1 MKKQNNHIL
10 VIISTIFI
18 CIFTLL
24 INSACS
30 SHLVDITSNNI
41 PTGGIQSVPETTN
54 DTPENTPETPEDT
67 PENPGETEETPEN
80 PQQPQPQPPL
90 PPQPQARSYFSLESD
105 PRGIKLILDDDV
117 TLQENAGSAM
127 YIEGVPI
134 KISNMDWTKKEF
146 IFPFVTQGQTYSI
159 ELAANII
166 IDDGSASG
174 TRKSIGNTLECEAGG
189 GIDYTQYIN
198 PATLENIQ
206 IDVNYDGS
214 SLIVDF
220 MAPAGTVFINSTP
233 ISNPRFDVDLWK
245 GKKDWSHTT
254 FLGYAYYP
262 IANVLDNSNRS
273 ATITFPQPDL
283 SDWASYEYKY
293 WARIYPHFNFDGF
306 GNTQFEIIPG
316 AVTAE
321 KTYNP

>member
-1 MKKQNNHIL
+1 MKKQNKHIF
-10 VIISTIFI
+10 VIITTIFI
-18 CIFTLL
+18 CIFTLF

-30 SHLVDITSNNI
+30 SHLLDIN
-41 PTGGIQSVPETTN
+41 
-54 DTPENTPETPEDT
+54 PENTPETPEDT
-67 PENPGETEETPEN
+67 PENPQQ
-80 PQQPQPQPPL
+80 PQQPIPQPPQPQPQ
-90 PPQPQARSYFSLESD
+90 QRSYFSLQSD
-105 PRGIKLILDDDV
+105 PNGIKLILDDDV
-117 TLQENAGSAM
+117 TLQVYGGSSM
-127 YIEGVPI
+127 HVEGVPI
-134 KISNMDWTKKEF
+134 KITNMDWNKNEF
-146 IFPFVTQGQTYSI
+146 VFPFTTQGQTYNVM
-159 ELAANII
+159 LAANII
-166 IDDGSASG
+166 VDDGSPNGEEKYIA
-174 TRKSIGNTLECEAGG
+174 NTLECEAGG

-233 ISNPRFDVDLWK
+233 ISNPKFDIDLWK

-254 FLGYAYYP
+254 MLGYAYYP

-273 ATITFPQPDL
+273 ATITFTQPDL

-321 KTYNP
+321 KTYTP

>member
-10 VIISTIFI
+10 VIITTIFI

-54 DTPENTPETPEDT
+54 DTPETPAETPENPETPE
-67 PENPGETEETPEN
+67 GTPEN
-80 PQQPQPQPPL
+80 PQQPQQPIPQL
-90 PPQPQARSYFSLESD
+90 PQPQQRSYFSLQSD
-105 PRGIKLILDDDV
+105 PNGIKLILDDDV
-117 TLQENAGSAM
+117 TLQVYGGSSM
-127 YIEGVPI
+127 QVEGVPI
-134 KISNMDWTKKEF
+134 KITNMDWNKNEF
-146 IFPFVTQGQTYSI
+146 VFPFTTQGQTYNVM
-159 ELAANII
+159 LAANII
-166 IDDGSASG
+166 VDDGSPNGEETYIA
-174 TRKSIGNTLECEAGG
+174 NTLECEAGG

-220 MAPAGTVFINSTP
+220 MAPAGTVFIDSTP
-233 ISNPRFDVDLWK
+233 ISNPKFDIDLWK
-245 GKKDWSHTT
+245 GKKDWTNTT
-254 FLGYAYYP
+254 MIGFSYYP

-273 ATITFPQPDL
+273 ATITFTQPDL

-293 WARIYPHFNFDGF
+293 WARIYPHFNFAGYGD
-306 GNTQFEIIPG
+306 TQFEIIPG

>member
-1 MKKQNNHIL
+1 MKKQNKHFF
-10 VIISTIFI
+10 VIITTALI

-30 SHLVDITSNNI
+30 NHLMDLSSNNN
-41 PTGGIQSVPETTN
+41 TLAGGIQPLPENTN
-54 DTPENTPETPEDT
+54 DTPENTPETPAES
-67 PENPGETEETPEN
+67 PENPESPGETEETPEN
-80 PQQPQPQPPL
+80 PQQPQPQ
-90 PPQPQARSYFSLESD
+90 QRSYFSLQSD

-117 TLQENAGSAM
+117 TLQVYGGSSM
-127 YIEGVPI
+127 QVEGVPI
-134 KISNMDWTKKEF
+134 KITNMDWNKNEF
-146 IFPFVTQGQTYSI
+146 VFPFTTQGQTYNVM
-159 ELAANII
+159 LAANII
-166 IDDGSASG
+166 VDDGSPNGEEKYIA
-174 TRKSIGNTLECEAGG
+174 NTLECEAGG

-214 SLIVDF
+214 ALIVDF
-220 MAPAGTVFINSTP
+220 MAQAGTVFIDSTP
-233 ISNPRFDVDLWK
+233 IITPKFDIDLWK

-254 FLGYAYYP
+254 MLGYAYYP

-273 ATITFPQPDL
+273 ATITFTQPDL

-293 WARIYPHFNFDGF
+293 WARIYPHFNFTGYGD
-306 GNTQFEIIPG
+306 TQFEIIPG

>member
-41 PTGGIQSVPETTN
+41 PTGGIQSVPENTN
-54 DTPENTPETPEDT
+54 DTPETPADTPENTPE
-67 PENPGETEETPEN
+67 NPDETPEN
-80 PQQPQPQPPL
+80 PQQPQPL
-90 PPQPQARSYFSLESD
+90 PPQPQERSYFSLESD

-146 IFPFVTQGQTYSI
+146 IFPFVTQGQTYSV

-198 PATLENIQ
+198 TTPLENMQ
-206 IDVNYDGS
+206 IDVNYNGS
-214 SLIVDF
+214 DFIVNYT
-220 MAPAGTVFINSTP
+220 APAGTVFIDPTP
-233 ISNPRFDVDLWK
+233 MGNPVFEVTLWL
-245 GKKDWSHTT
+245 GKRDWSKTT
-254 FLGYAYYP
+254 MGFNYQDTIPSQLTD
-262 IANVLDNSNRS
+262 LNRS
-273 ATITFPQPDL
+273 DTTMINLSDL
-283 SDWASYEYKY
+283 SHWPNYEYKY
-293 WARIYPHFNFDGF
+293 WARICSHFNFDGF
-306 GNTQFEIIPG
+306 GNTQFEVVCPG
-316 AVTAE
+316 AITAE

>member
-10 VIISTIFI
+10 VIICTILM
-18 CIFTLL
+18 CIFTLF

-30 SHLVDITSNNI
+30 SHLVDISSDAPVN
-41 PTGGIQSVPETTN
+41 
-54 DTPENTPETPEDT
+54 TPENSGETETTSNSPGGT
-67 PENPGETEETPEN
+67 GVALENPGETPEN

-90 PPQPQARSYFSLESD
+90 PSQPQARSYFSLESD

-117 TLQENAGSAM
+117 TLQVYGGSSM
-127 YIEGVPI
+127 QVEGVPI
-134 KISNMDWTKKEF
+134 KITNMDWTKKEF

-166 IDDGSASG
+166 IDDGSPNGEEKYIA
-174 TRKSIGNTLECEAGG
+174 NTLECVAGG
-189 GIDYTQYIN
+189 GTDYTQYIN

-214 SLIVDF
+214 ALIVDF
-220 MAPAGTVFINSTP
+220 MAPAGTVFIDSTP
-233 ISNPRFDVDLWK
+233 ISNPKFDINLWK

-254 FLGYAYYP
+254 MLGYAYYP

-273 ATITFPQPDL
+273 ATITFPQPNL